1 MAATLYPSTLGYV
14 WGITTTQTGMSMSDY
29 RQSDTTDKFE
39 QKDGQGEVIA
49 VVSYNPRSEITMTGE
64 TFAAFAGSVVAGKE
78 IFTANLILPES
89 ATAGLVFCQ
98 TVEYT
103 ASREAMQKATITAT
117 MYPLIPA
124 GTPPGP

>member
-1 MAATLYPSTLGYV
+1 
-14 WGITTTQTGMSMSDY
+14 MSDY

-39 QKDGQGEVIA
+39 QKDGQGEVVA

-64 TFAAFAGSVVAGKE
+64 TFAGFAGSVQAGKE
-78 IFTANLILPES
+78 IFTDNLILPGTV
-89 ATAGLVFCQ
+89 TAGLIFCQ
-98 TVEYT
+98 TVEYQS
-103 ASREAMQKATITAT
+103 SRESMQKATITAT